1 MRNLLIFLLIYCF
14 SFNVEAETLDFKNN
28 GYLLVG
34 AGMVDWNL
42 EDNST
47 DVARVLGITAQND
60 DESAPALK
68 VGLGIELNP
77 MSPSVIFALETY
89 FQYLGEGKMEFYN
102 GGKYATS
109 GKIDAYLYHLDLVG
123 KVPLNQIYEDLSLIT
138 RVGYARSQSSVTVK
152 FGNSS
157 TDGYSN
163 SNEVTY
169 GAGFEIKNFRLE
181 YQQLN
186 DMSSDPRI
194 YTLGYVFRFNE
205 IKE

>member
-1 MRNLLIFLLIYCF
+1 MRNLLILLLIYCF
-14 SFNVEAETLDFKNN
+14 SFNVQAETLDFKNN

-34 AGMVDWNL
+34 AGMADWNL

-47 DVARVLGITAQND
+47 DVARVLGITPSSD

-89 FQYLGEGKMEFYN
+89 FQYLGKGKMKFIN
-102 GGKYATS
+102 GGTYATS
-109 GKIDAYLYHLDLVG
+109 GEIDAYLYHLDLVG
-123 KVPLNQIYEDLSLIT
+123 KVPLDQIYEDLSFLA
-138 RVGYARSQSSVTVK
+138 RVGYARSQASVDVT
-152 FGNSS
+152 FGGTT

-194 YTLGYVFRFNE
+194 YTLGYVFRFNG

>member
-1 MRNLLIFLLIYCF
+1 MPHI
-14 SFNVEAETLDFKNN
+14 
-28 GYLLVG
+28 
-34 AGMVDWNL
+34 
-42 EDNST
+42 
-47 DVARVLGITAQND
+47 
-60 DESAPALK
+60 
-68 VGLGIELNP
+68 GLPRLC
-77 MSPSVIFALETY
+77 
-89 FQYLGEGKMEFYN
+89 Q
-102 GGKYATS
+102 
-109 GKIDAYLYHLDLVG
+109 KIPTFIRL
-123 KVPLNQIYEDLSLIT
+123 
-138 RVGYARSQSSVTVK
+138 RM

-186 DMSSDPRI
+186 NMSSDPRI